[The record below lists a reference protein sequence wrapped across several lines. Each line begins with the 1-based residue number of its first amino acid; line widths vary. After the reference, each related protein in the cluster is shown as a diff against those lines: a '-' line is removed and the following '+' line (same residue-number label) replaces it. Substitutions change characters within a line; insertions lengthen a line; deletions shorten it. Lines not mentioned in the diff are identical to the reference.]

1 MSIENIKI
9 TKHEQFIEIK
19 CADGHYI
26 SNWDGEDI
34 MKYTAAKVMYC
45 PLDFDINAHDYYCV
59 TEEEHNA
66 NIAEIE
72 EKIKEMHEN
81 RDKDVQNS
89 IGK

>member
-1 MSIENIKI
+1 
-9 TKHEQFIEIK
+9 
-19 CADGHYI
+19 
-26 SNWDGEDI
+26 
-34 MKYTAAKVMYC
+34 MYC
-45 PLDFDINAHDYYCV
+45 PLDFDINAHNYYCV

-66 NIAEIE
+66 NIAQIE